1 MANVLNKLLEICEN
15 LDTKEGSGSGSSG
28 GSPGG
33 SVSID
38 GGTHI
43 GKLINELPIEGV
55 NNLVSNKLF
64 YILLGRYNDTVV
76 KDITLLFQLFDEND
90 GKEGMNMFKI
100 NTNNDFIS
108 KIQYNLLSSSV
119 MSSTIGSVSTMLCSI
134 TWEGE
139 TYLALKLTNSTLK
152 TDAYTNLCFL
162 VMGTDSLEK
171 DGDKYNM
178 IYPEKSQLS
187 SLNEIDLSQVKITEK
202 LFFETTI
209 QGAIN

>member
-1 MANVLNKLLEICEN
+1 MANVLNKLLEICEI
-15 LDTKEGSGSGSSG
+15 LDTKGGSGSGSTSG
-28 GSPGG
+28 GSGG

-90 GKEGMNMFKI
+90 GIEGMNMFKI
-100 NTNNDFIS
+100 NTNVDFIS
-108 KIQYNLLSSSV
+108 KIQYNLLSVSAMTTSIGQV
-119 MSSTIGSVSTMLCSI
+119 STILCSI

-139 TYLALKLTNSTLK
+139 TYLALKLTNSNLK
-152 TDAYTNLCFL
+152 TDAYTNLRFL

-187 SLNEIDLSQVKITEK
+187 SLNEVNLSQMSITEK

-209 QGAIN
+209 QGGVN